1 MFYKILKPLLSL
13 KKPQKTYSFMG
24 KISLIW
30 LLLNVALINL
40 FAYLYML
47 YDKDHD
53 DSIFR
58 GIKGTKNRTYFDYFY
73 LSVIINS
80 TLGLGEIVPTDEGD
94 IEDKDFRSKQI
105 TSRVLICT
113 HIMTSLYF
121 NDILD
126 TYENLKLA

>member
-1 MFYKILKPLLSL
+1 MIFKFLKPLLSL
-13 KKPQKTYSFMG
+13 KKPKKTFGFMG
-24 KISLIW
+24 SISLLW
-30 LLLNVALINL
+30 LFLNVILINL
-40 FAYLYML
+40 FALLYMTF
-47 YDKDHD
+47 DKDHD
-53 DSIFR
+53 ESIFR
-58 GIKGTKNRTYFDYFY
+58 GIKDTKNRNYFDYFY

-105 TSRVLICT
+105 TSRILICT

-126 TYENLKLA
+126 TYENIKLA

>member
-1 MFYKILKPLLSL
+1 MLFQLFKPLISL
-13 KKPQKTYSFMG
+13 KKPKKTYKFMT

-30 LLLNVALINL
+30 LFLNVTLINL
-40 FAYLYML
+40 FASLYML
-47 YDKDHD
+47 YDKEHD

-94 IEDKDFRSKQI
+94 IEDKDFKSKQM
-105 TSRVLICT
+105 TSRILICC

-126 TYENLKLA
+126 TYENIKLS

>member
-1 MFYKILKPLLSL
+1 
-13 KKPQKTYSFMG
+13 MG